1 MGPFEIPRAIGILGF
16 GLFRFGGFR
25 VKGFHGFQAVWW
37 GLGDF
42 QDFQG
47 SGFLALEFRVYGFG
61 AICRSFNAFGFH
73 TFGNFKVSGL

>member
-1 MGPFEIPRAIGILGF
+1 MD
-16 GLFRFGGFR
+16 FRPCGG
-25 VKGFHGFQAVWW
+25 
-37 GLGDF
+37 GLGDC